1 MAIIPASNPGP
12 KAIALGGNL
21 SCGALNQSIE
31 KELGVGATP
40 NYNPTYTGA
49 ISFICTVVQNFL
61 IGSPTRAY
69 SLNCAYGKH
78 AFPGNLLI
86 MAVGGGGGG
95 GPLGGGGAG
104 AVYLGGCI
112 GIPGG
117 TPYVVAI
124 GAGGA
129 NFVYGTPQ
137 RAQAAV
143 GGSSTTITRT
153 LPPAVP
159 AVGTPVQV
167 AGGGGAGAAPNSA
180 NYGPVSGGTSPVYPS
195 CYNPTPTYTYYKGSG
210 GGGAAYAGAPNAPAG
225 NPAPIVGAGGASWL
239 TPLFGGTATIGTGFN
254 TQAFIGAGG
263 GGALTKGGNS
273 TLAPYSCQG
282 PSRLSMGSGGDGIQF
297 YDGQYYGG
305 GGGGSFGQVYTNT
318 PIPYS
323 RFPIAYQGSGGL
335 GGGGKGAISYI
346 TPTAYCNSCI
356 GSGGGV
362 NTGGGGGGG
371 ALSTPFCSP
380 NTFSGG
386 SGIAIFIYSSPHQI
400 ATGGT
405 VSQVSSLTFS
415 PCALPQPFVN
425 GEIGAGPYWIH
436 KFTTS
441 GTFTT

>member
-31 KELGVGATP
+31 KELGVGANP

-49 ISFICTVVQNFL
+49 ISFICTVVRNFL
-61 IGSPTRAY
+61 LGSPTGAF
-69 SLNCAYGKH
+69 SLNCAYGKDT
-78 AFPGNLLI
+78 FPGKLI
-86 MAVGGGGGG
+86 ILSVGGGGGG
-95 GPLGGGGAG
+95 GQFGGGGAG
-104 AVYLGGCI
+104 AVSITAGG

-129 NFVYGTPQ
+129 NFVAKSPQ
-137 RAQAAV
+137 QPAV

-167 AGGGGAGAAPNSA
+167 AGGGGAGAGPNPA
-180 NYGPVSGGTSPVYPS
+180 GYGPDSGGTSPIYPS

-210 GGGAAYAGAPNAPAG
+210 GGGAAYAGPGG
-225 NPAPIVGAGGASWL
+225 NPAPIVGAGGASSL
-239 TPLFGGTATIGTGFN
+239 TPLFGGTATIGTGFT

-282 PSRLSMGSGGDGIQF
+282 PSRLSMGSGGNGIQF
-297 YDGQYYGG
+297 LDGQYYGG
-305 GGGGSFGQVYTNT
+305 GGGGSFSQVYSNT
-318 PIPYS
+318 PTPFT

-335 GGGGKGAISYI
+335 GGGGKGAISYA
-346 TPTAYCNSCI
+346 TPTAYCNLCI

-362 NTGGGGGGG
+362 NTGGGGGGD
-371 ALSTPFCSP
+371 ATSRPICSP

-386 SGIAIFIYSSPHQI
+386 SGIAIFIYSSPYQN

-415 PCALPQPFVN
+415 PCTLPQPYVN
-425 GEIGAGPYWIH
+425 CQIGAGPYWIH